1 MIGLSFSCLSVYR
14 QNSHIGISSDEQKG
28 INEKISIS
36 GIWVSVNYY
45 NSLKEFKSP
54 KKAQDNSLLLI
65 IPESVNEKVTIM
77 HDFHD
82 DFDDYVIVK
91 NNSNYEIWEDLN
103 KPNNKLEY
111 TIKVISSTSIKIGE
125 IVLIKINPL
134 RLRDFFHNELKNELL
149 VQEELI
155 FKGVYLTTDGK
166 KVEFKNNG
174 QIEGLEDY
182 FYYKPESDYY
192 DQGMQV
198 DQVILVSSNSDFK
211 WEDLDYYGFEFEYD
225 TLRLYKL
232 NCIVFDSANQNCVE
246 VGHGELLYKLWRIE

>member
-1 MIGLSFSCLSVYR
+1 
-14 QNSHIGISSDEQKG
+14 
-28 INEKISIS
+28 
-36 GIWVSVNYY
+36 
-45 NSLKEFKSP
+45 
-54 KKAQDNSLLLI
+54 
-65 IPESVNEKVTIM
+65 
-77 HDFHD
+77 
-82 DFDDYVIVK
+82 IVK

-134 RLRDFFHNELKNELL
+134 RLRDFFHNGLKNELL
-149 VQEELI
+149 VQEELL
-155 FKGVYLTTDGK
+155 FKGVYITTDGK

-211 WEDLDYYGFEFEYD
+211 REDLDYYGFEFEYD